1 MKCEI
6 CSQQCESGRNR
17 GKIANVRADVFFVPR
32 SGGGNM
38 RNKKGFTLIEMLV
51 VVGIIVVL
59 TGLVGVNVVQN
70 IQRSNDTKTKV
81 ELHYSDGYNT
91 ARADVEALRS
101 ASYGETDSYTPVPD
115 PDPVDPDPVDPDPVD
130 PDPVDP
136 DPVDPDPV
144 DPDPV
149 EPAPVLP
156 QPNPNLSITLAQTNT
171 WLSGGLYYYQYEF
184 TVTNITTTTET
195 WDAIVFIVPDGTQI
209 SDSYNGTATLDGN
222 LLTID
227 PMTYN
232 EAIKKSKSIKIGVT
246 ITNAGDLVITEYV
259 VA

>member
-1 MKCEI
+1 MK
-6 CSQQCESGRNR
+6 
-17 GKIANVRADVFFVPR
+17 
-32 SGGGNM
+32 
-38 RNKKGFTLIEMLV
+38 NKKGFTLVEMV
-51 VVGIIVVL
+51 VVIGIIVILSGAISV
-59 TGLVGVNVVQN
+59 TIVNNVQQSEN
-70 IQRSNDTKTKV
+70 VKANV
-81 ELHYSDGYNT
+81 ELHYSDGYNE
-91 ARADVEALRS
+91 AKAQVIALRS
-101 ASYGETDSYTPVPD
+101 AKYGDPDGYTADPDTVD

-149 EPAPVLP
+149 DPDPVDPDPVDPAPVLP

-184 TVTNITTTTET
+184 TVANISTTTET

-209 SDSYNGTATLDGN
+209 STFYNGTATLDGN

-232 EAIKKSKSIKIGVT
+232 EEIKKSKSIKIGVT